1 MPGPRPLLLAALVA
15 VFVGVDRVWLGEVVL
30 DVAMIELFA
39 RDARGLQR
47 SWVFDHGRRSGH
59 DLPRSS
65 RSQHHIG
72 KLALGSFRQ
81 HIHVSLS
88 LQTMPEVVRPAYG
101 AARPGSAARLRWPA
115 LPCLHVPHL
124 HSLHN
129 SRNICW
135 PPKSRRAP
143 WPGGAQFLH
152 PNPDRGCAS
161 DVRALRGTAAK

>member
-59 DLPRSS
+59 DLPGAP

-88 LQTMPEVVRPAYG
+88 LQTMPEVVPPAYG
-101 AARPGSAARLRWPA
+101 AARFGNEARPRWLA
-115 LPCLHVPHL
+115 LHAPHVLHL
-124 HSLHN
+124 HSRRN
-129 SRNICW
+129 NRNIYRT
-135 PPKSRRAP
+135 PKSRRVP
-143 WPGGAQFLH
+143 
-152 PNPDRGCAS
+152 
-161 DVRALRGTAAK
+161 